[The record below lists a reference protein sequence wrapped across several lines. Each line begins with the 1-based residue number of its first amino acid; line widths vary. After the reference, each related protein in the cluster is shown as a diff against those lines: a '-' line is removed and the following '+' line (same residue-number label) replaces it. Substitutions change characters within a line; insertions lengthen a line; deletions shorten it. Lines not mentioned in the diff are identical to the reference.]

1 MMLKRSIINKEGYL
15 YKFSLNYVKD
25 INIKMNNGI
34 KNHYLSEYNNKGTKL
49 QRINFYQIPPKN

>member
-1 MMLKRSIINKEGYL
+1 MLKRSIINKEGYL